1 MSTPRFPLIA
11 IAILA
16 TIGGS
21 GCAGPSNDS
30 TAAMLN
36 PAAGLRDADSDGDGS
51 VSRAEFDAQAHAR
64 FNTLDSDQSE
74 SLDRA
79 EFQAAFDA
87 AIARLPWAI
96 RRRASDR
103 ANPDRAF
110 SDRDTDG
117 DGVISRSESLSD
129 ASRAFG
135 RFDLDGNGI
144 LTPDEAAAIRE
155 QARNTTRNGTG

>member
-11 IAILA
+11 IPILA

-21 GCAGPSNDS
+21 GCTGPSNDS
-30 TAAMLN
+30 SAAMLN

-51 VSRAEFDAQAHAR
+51 VSRAEFETQAHAR
-64 FNTLDSDQSE
+64 FDDLDADQSGD
-74 SLDRA
+74 LDRE

-110 SDRDTDG
+110 SERDADG
-117 DGVISRSESLSD
+117 DGVISRSESLNN
-129 ASRAFG
+129 ASRAFS

-144 LTPDEAAAIRE
+144 LAPDEAAAIRE
-155 QARNTTRNGTG
+155 QARNTARNGTG